1 MSEEYSRTVNRRSTP
16 IARKTKRHAEP
27 GYTRP
32 LYCYNCF
39 AKSYERIDLTN
50 RKLQKRVRL
59 LHIFGARQG
68 TLYQNQREK
77 LDVSFGYMRDGNVTH
92 YVQVGFHGKT
102 RDQIKIFDI
111 SD

>member
-1 MSEEYSRTVNRRSTP
+1 MRTL
-16 IARKTKRHAEP
+16 A
-27 GYTRP
+27 
-32 LYCYNCF
+32 
-39 AKSYERIDLTN
+39 ERIDLTN

-92 YVQVGFHGKT
+92 YVQVRFHGKT
-102 RDQIKIFDI
+102 RDRTRYGKVLKWSHSDQIKIFDI

>member
-1 MSEEYSRTVNRRSTP
+1 MKYYGGGVTICGSRTP
-16 IARKTKRHAEP
+16 IARKTKRHA
-27 GYTRP
+27 
-32 LYCYNCF
+32 
-39 AKSYERIDLTN
+39 ERIDLTN

>member
-1 MSEEYSRTVNRRSTP
+1 MYECSDVPPDMVWDMLPPSLRVGVNRRSTP
-16 IARKTKRHAEP
+16 IARKTKRHA
-27 GYTRP
+27 
-32 LYCYNCF
+32 
-39 AKSYERIDLTN
+39 ERIDLTN

-102 RDQIKIFDI
+102 RDRTRY
-111 SD
+111 

>member
-1 MSEEYSRTVNRRSTP
+1 MRTL
-16 IARKTKRHAEP
+16 A
-27 GYTRP
+27 
-32 LYCYNCF
+32 
-39 AKSYERIDLTN
+39 ERIDLTN

-77 LDVSFGYMRDGNVTH
+77 LDVSFGYMRDGNVTQLRTG
-92 YVQVGFHGKT
+92 QVSWKDT
-102 RDQIKIFDI
+102 R